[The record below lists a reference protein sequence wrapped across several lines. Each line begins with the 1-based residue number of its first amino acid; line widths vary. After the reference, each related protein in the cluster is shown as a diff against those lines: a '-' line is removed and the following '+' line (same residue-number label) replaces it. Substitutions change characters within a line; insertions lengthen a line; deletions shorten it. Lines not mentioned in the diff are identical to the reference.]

1 MLLHTSIH
9 KSGKKTLITF
19 LHHWQLATY
28 LYIDMMVVL
37 VLLVMLNSFNS
48 VTSFYAFAAIYAT
61 VFSSL
66 YCVNDLGRSEVQALA
81 KQHKIRANLKTSEIL
96 AQLKMYIILLYQ
108 SVSS

>member
-1 MLLHTSIH
+1 
-9 KSGKKTLITF
+9 
-19 LHHWQLATY
+19 
-28 LYIDMMVVL
+28 MVVL
-37 VLLVMLNSFNS
+37 VLLVIFNSFNS
-48 VTSFYAFAAIYAT
+48 VTSFYAFTAIRAT

-66 YCVNDLGRSEVQALA
+66 NCETNINDLGRSEVQALA